1 MDSVI
6 EERPCSLAFPSH
18 AITGNS
24 EHHLA
29 KAKRCGTLS
38 WKDSLVHPENCTKQL
53 HDTVQLLHFNSEVT
67 ICDQQELVAFQQC
80 RYNRALPWQS
90 KVSLL
95 LSPEG
100 WLEGVKFEGKCSPC
114 ISWSSVKKPHKE
126 KATEKH
132 RWIVISYSALTRAY
146 VL

>member
-1 MDSVI
+1 MVEFVYFSYCGYALVTEDSQKKQFLPGFMDSVI

-80 RYNRALPWQS
+80 RYN
-90 KVSLL
+90 
-95 LSPEG
+95 
-100 WLEGVKFEGKCSPC
+100 
-114 ISWSSVKKPHKE
+114 
-126 KATEKH
+126 
-132 RWIVISYSALTRAY
+132 
-146 VL
+146 